1 MVISSSLCHIVSS
14 VWLNAI
20 FLFVFLHVLQPHI
33 EMEHLLLPYLG
44 LDRLL
49 PPGAANQLTDPN
61 WLDLQRRMVFPPGTA
76 GHLIPH
82 AGPSG
87 AGSHLPGVY
96 PPVSLASDLLARE
109 REKLDRL
116 GGLNLFY
123 VSYFF
128 LTIQLCCI
136 I

>member
-1 MVISSSLCHIVSS
+1 M
-14 VWLNAI
+14 
-20 FLFVFLHVLQPHI
+20 FLDVKLFFCMYSTPL

-61 WLDLQRRMVFPPGTA
+61 WLDLQRRMGFPPGSA
-76 GHLIPH
+76 GHLLPH
-82 AGPSG
+82 GGPG
-87 AGSHLPGVY
+87 GGGSHLPGVY

-116 GGLNLFY
+116 GMYTLFWL
-123 VSYFF
+123 F
-128 LTIQLCCI
+128 
-136 I
+136 